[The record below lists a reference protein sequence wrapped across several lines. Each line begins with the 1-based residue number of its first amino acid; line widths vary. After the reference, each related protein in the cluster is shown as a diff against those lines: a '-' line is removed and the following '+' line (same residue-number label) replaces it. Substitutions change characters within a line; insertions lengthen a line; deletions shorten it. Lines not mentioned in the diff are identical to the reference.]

1 MSQHHSENPSGHQLE
16 EFDRVLLEEDALVPS
31 SGFAASVMDAIHQ
44 QSTAP
49 APIPFPWKKALP
61 GLAILPVGIAAI
73 CWLAI
78 FVIRR
83 INQMS
88 STEMDWSSWQHWNS
102 TSETATLFKT
112 EAGPILLALAVS
124 WLSVLL
130 CRRLTRERSLR

>member
-1 MSQHHSENPSGHQLE
+1 MSQYQPENPSGHQLE

-44 QSTAP
+44 QSAAP
-49 APIPFPWKKALP
+49 APIPFPWKRALP
-61 GLAILPVGIAAI
+61 GLAVLPVGIAAI

-83 INQMS
+83 INHMS
-88 STEMDWSSWQHWNS
+88 TTEMDWPTWQHWNS
-102 TSETATLFKT
+102 TSQTVTLFKT